1 MEYKTKKCVVSFPI
15 KYAHYILRMPVI
27 VTEYDYASFHS
38 LYLNNIQDAG
48 CAALSAALQECKEL
62 QKLE

>member
-1 MEYKTKKCVVSFPI
+1 MEWNTKRRVSFPI
-15 KYAHYILRMPVI
+15 KYVHYILRMHVM

-38 LYLNNIQDAG
+38 LGWNNIQDAG

>member
-1 MEYKTKKCVVSFPI
+1 MEYKTKKRVVSFPI
-15 KYAHYILRMPVI
+15 KYVHYILRMHVM

-38 LYLNNIQDAG
+38 LYKNNIQDAG

>member
-1 MEYKTKKCVVSFPI
+1 MEYKTKKHVVSFPI
-15 KYAHYILRMPVI
+15 KYVHYILRMHVM

-38 LYLNNIQDAG
+38 LYGNNIQDAE

-62 QKLE
+62 QQLR